1 MLRTLKLSFAL
12 KNTCRV
18 NNILYS
24 LKQIPLIKKILPDA
38 LYQCEG
44 LKILANIISLIW
56 EILTV
61 FLGKL
66 LYLVLMVFGA
76 GFLYSDKPEE
86 LYILHILLFMSI
98 VGSFVNTHLFNPSK
112 DKYYAMILMRMNARE
127 YTLTN
132 YTYNIVKT
140 LVGFLITLPIF
151 GLLAGF
157 PLWLCLILP
166 FCIVGMK
173 LFAASVPLYGYGING
188 KSYNES
194 RFNML
199 VWIGIFIFLALA
211 YGLPLARITLPMN
224 LSILLFICCLPLGVA
239 GAVKIYSFKDYL
251 EVNKELLIGLTG
263 QMDKSAST
271 KLIKQQNEKRIS
283 TDSSI
288 VSSRK
293 GFEYLNELFIKRH
306 KKILWSSALKIFIVC
321 LFLITGALL
330 AIYFAPEIRPKLN
343 RMVMLSLPYFTFI
356 MYAINRG
363 TNFTQALFMNCDH
376 SLLTYSFY
384 KRRTFV
390 LRLFVIR
397 LREIVKINA
406 LPALTIAVGLA
417 LILFCSGG
425 TDNWSNYLILILS
438 LLCMSIFFSVH
449 YLTIYYLLQPYNAGT
464 ELKSGM
470 YSIIMMLT
478 YLCCFILM
486 QLRITI
492 QIFGLMMIAF
502 SLVYCAVACVL
513 VYKFAPKTFK
523 IRV

>member
-1 MLRTLKLSFAL
+1 
-12 KNTCRV
+12 
-18 NNILYS
+18 
-24 LKQIPLIKKILPDA
+24 
-38 LYQCEG
+38 
-44 LKILANIISLIW
+44 
-56 EILTV
+56 
-61 FLGKL
+61 
-66 LYLVLMVFGA
+66 MVFGA

-86 LYILHILLFMSI
+86 LYILHILLFLSI

-132 YTYNIVKT
+132 YTYSILKT

-157 PLWLCLILP
+157 PLWLCLVLP

-194 RFNML
+194 RLNML

-251 EVNKELLIGLTG
+251 EVNKELLVGLTG

-330 AIYFAPEIRPKLN
+330 AIYFVPEIRPKLN

-406 LPALTIAVGLA
+406 LPALTIAVRARADTLLFRWNRQLVKLSDTDIVAA
-417 LILFCSGG
+417 LHEYIFLGSLS
-425 TDNWSNYLILILS
+425 DNLLSAAALQRRYRAEERYVFDYHDADLS
-438 LLCMSIFFSVH
+438 LLFYPDAAANHDSDIRSDDDSFQLGILRCR
-449 YLTIYYLLQPYNAGT
+449 
-464 ELKSGM
+464 
-470 YSIIMMLT
+470 
-478 YLCCFILM
+478 LC
-486 QLRITI
+486 
-492 QIFGLMMIAF
+492 
-502 SLVYCAVACVL
+502 AC
-513 VYKFAPKTFK
+513 
-523 IRV
+523 I